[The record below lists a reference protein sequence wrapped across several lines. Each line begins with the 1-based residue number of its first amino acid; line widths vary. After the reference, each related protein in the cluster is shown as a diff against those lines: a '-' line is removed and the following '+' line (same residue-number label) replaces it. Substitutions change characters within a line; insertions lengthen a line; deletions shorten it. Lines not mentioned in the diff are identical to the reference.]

1 MFFFLPVGLD
11 QQTVRRLPWVT
22 FALMAACAAVF
33 VTSSFNVRAI
43 EKRATEKRIETVTYW
58 TRHPYLEFPE
68 KLLPADAPKA
78 QREQIKRITE
88 ATKSTQATRPESLAR
103 IEREQAELDRRADAA
118 LEVAAEHPFR
128 RWGLIPAAP
137 SAVAFVTCLFV
148 HAGWLH
154 LLGNLLMLY
163 LSGPF
168 VEDAFGRP
176 IFLTLYLAGGVAASL
191 VHLSA
196 FPNSTTPIV
205 GASGA
210 IAAVMGA
217 FLVRFARRKV
227 RFFYFLWLLV
237 LPPLTGTFTVAALL
251 VLPLWLVQQ
260 FLLASAGSAGVA
272 YWAHVGGFVFGFL
285 VALAIK
291 LLGIEE
297 RYVNP
302 VIERKISMTQH
313 PGLERGM
320 ELIGRGEAAG
330 ARNVFRTVL
339 ASEPH
344 NVDAHLALWQSL
356 VNTGQAQA
364 GVVHMA
370 RVVESE
376 LKRGEV
382 ALALAHWRELAAAT
396 DSGGPPGLR
405 WRLAAAVEQTDWSA
419 AVEILRSLADDASA
433 GVLAQKASRRLA
445 TLGMGYKPPAPAV
458 TASVAGKPALA
469 PMPET
474 PPAVPEQSPEVRP
487 AAVDGADLP
496 DIEVRR
502 VEGFQA
508 DSLMLSGADGGT
520 ELLPFS
526 QIEAIVVGG
535 IKGARPYLLLD
546 LLLRRAGTERGKVV
560 RLASTAFDPRV
571 VMRSPEKSPL
581 EAFRDLVRGISERAG
596 VPVVPA
602 AILREGGRFLT
613 FETREEYERALLA
626 PLA

>member
-22 FALMAACAAVF
+22 FTLMAACAVIF
-33 VTSSFNVRAI
+33 VATSFSVSAI
-43 EKRATEKRIETVTYW
+43 EKRAAEKRIETVTYW
-58 TRHPYLEFPE
+58 THHPYLAFPE
-68 KLLPADAPKA
+68 RLLPANAPKA
-78 QREQIKRITE
+78 QRDQIKLITE
-88 ATKSTQATRPESLAR
+88 ATKSSQAARSEDLAR
-103 IEREQAELDRRADAA
+103 IERAQAELDRLADAA
-118 LEVAAEHPFR
+118 LAVAAEHPFR
-128 RWGLIPAAP
+128 HWGLIPAAP
-137 SAVAFVTCLFV
+137 SALAFLTCLFV

-176 IFLTLYLAGGVAASL
+176 IFLTLYLAGGVLASL
-191 VHLSA
+191 VQLSA
-196 FPNSTTPIV
+196 TPNSTVPIV

-227 RFFYFLWLLV
+227 RFFYFLWLLF
-237 LPPLTGTFTVAALL
+237 LPPLRGTFTVTAVL

-260 FLLASAGSAGVA
+260 FVLASSGSAGVA
-272 YWAHVGGFVFGFL
+272 YWAHVGGFVFGFM
-285 VALAIK
+285 VALAIR
-291 LLGIEE
+291 LLGVEE
-297 RYVNP
+297 RFVNP
-302 VIERKISMTQH
+302 RIERKISLTQH

-330 ARNVFRTVL
+330 ARNVFKTVL
-339 ASEPH
+339 ASEPQ
-344 NVDAHLALWQSL
+344 NVDARLALWQSL
-356 VNTGQAQA
+356 VNTGEAQA
-364 GVVHMA
+364 GAVHMA

-376 LKRGEV
+376 LRRGEF

-405 WRLAAAVEQTDWSA
+405 WRLAAAVEQMDWSA
-419 AVEILRSLADDASA
+419 TVEILRNLADDAGA
-433 GVLAQKASRRLA
+433 GVLAQKASRKLA
-445 TLGMGYKPPAPAV
+445 TLGVGYKPPAPAV
-458 TASVAGKPALA
+458 TGSAAGKPA
-469 PMPET
+469 PVSMPE
-474 PPAVPEQSPEVRP
+474 PPAAVQAQSAVVRP
-487 AAVDGADLP
+487 AVEAGAELP

-546 LLLRRAGTERGKVV
+546 LLLRRAGAERGKVV

-571 VMRSPEKSPL
+571 VMKSSGKSPL

-613 FETREEYERALLA
+613 FDTKEEYERALLA